1 MQSTTQNSPLI
12 QNPRT
17 GKAISRI
24 QAFRLIKDA
33 AENIGITQNIS
44 CHSLRK
50 TFGYHAWKEGVS
62 PAVIMEI
69 YNHTNF
75 AVTRRYL
82 GVSQDDKDDVYLN
95 MRFSA

>member
-1 MQSTTQNSPLI
+1 MKAAEPIRDKQQLTKLLNHYQSTGEI
-12 QNPRT
+12 
-17 GKAISRI
+17 
-24 QAFRLIKDA
+24 A
-33 AENIGITQNIS
+33 AEDIGITQNIS

-62 PAVIMEI
+62 PALIMEI
-69 YNHTNF
+69 YNHTSF

-95 MRFSA
+95 MTFSA